1 MGNMHS
7 SILYEEEIEAIK
19 STTVF
24 EYAEIE
30 HLFDRFLYFD
40 KMNLG
45 YLTYNELNNIPE
57 FEINP
62 FSKLIINFLEKKM
75 DYEHISFLCF
85 LSFLEIFHVKT
96 DKSVRINFLF
106 DIFDLHR
113 DGRLCKVVLTR
124 IYQFMG
130 TGLCDNN
137 EIEYVLQL
145 YDKDRKGYLDKG
157 DFINFYN
164 SDPNIEKNLIID
176 FSKNLKQSEK
186 IGFLDVIMP
195 SRSKKKE

>member
-1 MGNMHS
+1 
-7 SILYEEEIEAIK
+7 
-19 STTVF
+19 
-24 EYAEIE
+24 
-30 HLFDRFLYFD
+30 
-40 KMNLG
+40 
-45 YLTYNELNNIPE
+45 
-57 FEINP
+57 
-62 FSKLIINFLEKKM
+62 M

>member
-124 IYQFMG
+124 IYH
-130 TGLCDNN
+130 
-137 EIEYVLQL
+137 
-145 YDKDRKGYLDKG
+145 
-157 DFINFYN
+157 
-164 SDPNIEKNLIID
+164 
-176 FSKNLKQSEK
+176 
-186 IGFLDVIMP
+186 
-195 SRSKKKE
+195 